1 MSNQRFCFTTA
12 TAVSLSLGCFA
23 AVKWHRDN
31 LPGGES
37 GCAGVGMGHQVNQVN
52 MHGIWIIYLS
62 IYLFNYFFFKP
73 RTVFSLC

>member
-12 TAVSLSLGCFA
+12 SAVSLSLGCFA

-31 LPGGES
+31 LTGGGES

-62 IYLFNYFFFKP
+62 IYFILFYF
-73 RTVFSLC
+73 